1 MRAAG
6 LIAECNPFHYGHA
19 RLIAQMRASGAE
31 SIVAVMS
38 GNFVQRGEPA
48 LLCDRRRAE
57 AALRCGVDLVLQ
69 LPVPYA
75 LSGAQR
81 FARAGVAALAALGC
95 VETLWFGSE
104 CGDLALLQK
113 AAALTEDA
121 AIRPA
126 LRAGLDRGLPF
137 AAAREAAVRGIDPAA
152 ADVLQGP
159 NNNLAVEYLRAL
171 AEIGGMEP
179 RTIRRAGAA
188 HDAAAPVAGEAS
200 ASAIRALLIAGEDW
214 QPYLPSASAAVL
226 TAAIEAGEAPVTPSA
241 FDGIALAMLRL
252 LPDLTANAPD
262 CAEGVERRLVAAA
275 QSATS
280 IEALLTA
287 AKTKRYPLAR
297 LRRLLWTALIGITEA
312 DAAGPVQYLRPLGFT
327 PAGAALL
334 AETRGKTALPLLAK
348 PADLAALSSQ
358 AQRQFALEC
367 RAGDLYAL
375 GQPIPGSAGAQ
386 KQMTPVVLE
395 ERPVFSGN
403 SPELS
408 KQL

>member
-126 LRAGLDRGLPF
+126 LRAGLD
-137 AAAREAAVRGIDPAA
+137 
-152 ADVLQGP
+152 
-159 NNNLAVEYLRAL
+159 
-171 AEIGGMEP
+171 
-179 RTIRRAGAA
+179 
-188 HDAAAPVAGEAS
+188 
-200 ASAIRALLIAGEDW
+200 
-214 QPYLPSASAAVL
+214 
-226 TAAIEAGEAPVTPSA
+226 
-241 FDGIALAMLRL
+241 
-252 LPDLTANAPD
+252 
-262 CAEGVERRLVAAA
+262 
-275 QSATS
+275 
-280 IEALLTA
+280 
-287 AKTKRYPLAR
+287 
-297 LRRLLWTALIGITEA
+297 
-312 DAAGPVQYLRPLGFT
+312 
-327 PAGAALL
+327 
-334 AETRGKTALPLLAK
+334 
-348 PADLAALSSQ
+348 
-358 AQRQFALEC
+358 
-367 RAGDLYAL
+367 
-375 GQPIPGSAGAQ
+375 
-386 KQMTPVVLE
+386 
-395 ERPVFSGN
+395 
-403 SPELS
+403 
-408 KQL
+408 